1 MALLKQGE
9 SKALFV
15 NGPPTGVRALF
26 FGLLSIALMTVDH
39 RQHHL
44 ESVRGAL
51 SLVVYPLQQIVSV
64 PTRLVGW
71 ASDEFTSRDDLQQEN
86 RRLRQ
91 MQFLTEA
98 QLQRLT
104 VLEAENR
111 RLRRL
116 LGSAENLP
124 ERAIIAQL
132 VSVDADPYRHR
143 ILVAKGTRDGAYV
156 GQPLLDAHGVVGQ
169 IMHAGP
175 VSSTALLITDPDHAL
190 PVQIDRTG
198 MRGVVLGSGIYGEL
212 ELPYVPNNSDVQ
224 VGDLLITSGLG
235 GRFPAGYPVAK
246 VARVERDRGRPFARI
261 VAHPTAALDRIR
273 EVLLLDHRASLR
285 ETPGAPSR
293 GDSQDGGV
301 SEIPTDGDIADK
313 EPAVANQ

>member
-1 MALLKQGE
+1 LALLKQGE
-9 SKALFV
+9 NKALFM

-26 FGLLSIALMTVDH
+26 FGLVSIVLMTVDH
-39 RQHHL
+39 RHHHL
-44 ESVRGAL
+44 ETVRGAL
-51 SLVVYPLQQIVSV
+51 SLVVYPLQQMVNV

-71 ASDEFTSRDDLQQEN
+71 ASDEFTSREDLQEEN

-91 MQFLTEA
+91 KQFLTEA

-132 VSVDADPYRHR
+132 VSVDDDPYRHR
-143 ILVAKGTRDGAYV
+143 ILVSKGTRDGTYV

-175 VSSTALLITDPDHAL
+175 ISSTALLITDPDHAL

-212 ELPYVPNNSDVQ
+212 ELPYVPNNSDVEL
-224 VGDLLITSGLG
+224 GDMLITSGLG

-261 VAHPTAALDRIR
+261 IAHPTAALDRIR
-273 EVLLLDHRASLR
+273 EVLLLDHRSA
-285 ETPGAPSR
+285 TPTLDAVSDARVGDESPSEAP
-293 GDSQDGGV
+293 DA
-301 SEIPTDGDIADK
+301 TAD
-313 EPAVANQ
+313 ERPDPAVASQ

>member
-1 MALLKQGE
+1 
-9 SKALFV
+9 
-15 NGPPTGVRALF
+15 
-26 FGLLSIALMTVDH
+26 MTIDH

-51 SLVVYPLQQIVSV
+51 SLVVYPLQQIVNI
-64 PTRLVGW
+64 PTGLVGW
-71 ASDEFTSRDDLQQEN
+71 ASDEFTSRELLQEEN

-91 MQFLTEA
+91 KQFLTEA

-116 LGSAENLP
+116 LGSAEDLP
-124 ERAIIAQL
+124 EQTIIAQL

-143 ILVAKGTRDGAYV
+143 IVVAKGTRDGAYV

-190 PVQIDRTG
+190 PVQVDRTG
-198 MRGVVLGSGIYGEL
+198 MRGVVLGTGIYGEL

-224 VGDLLITSGLG
+224 EGDLLITSGLG
-235 GRFPAGYPVAK
+235 GRFPAGYPVAR
-246 VARVERDRGRPFARI
+246 VARVEPDRGRPFARVI
-261 VAHPTAALDRIR
+261 AHPTAALDRIR
-273 EVLLLDHRASLR
+273 EVLLVDHR
-285 ETPGAPSR
+285 PAPEPSP
-293 GDSQDGGV
+293 DTFPSDNAQSDLE
-301 SEIPTDGDIADK
+301 SDTFESAEDTDT
-313 EPAVANQ
+313 EPPVAAQ